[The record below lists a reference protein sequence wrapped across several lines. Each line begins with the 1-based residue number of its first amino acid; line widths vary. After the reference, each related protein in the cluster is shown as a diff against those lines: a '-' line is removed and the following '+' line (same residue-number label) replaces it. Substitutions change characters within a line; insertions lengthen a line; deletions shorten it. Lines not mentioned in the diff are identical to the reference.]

1 MEAAL
6 AIQPGLPKSPASG
19 FKGKAA
25 VQVHLPGWSTS
36 SQAGGSPPVGTR
48 ACSRQQCA
56 TLRSRPQRR
65 ATIRVHIPRRAGVT
79 GSPPP
84 AVPSRTAALRDG
96 THPLAVGPVN
106 PASAK
111 TGQIRPAAPAG
122 ARNWDPAG
130 KPVTGQPQRRRPDR
144 RSGRGPRLRR
154 YAQTAAKPRKQDSC
168 RSFSDPPCRY
178 ARAFKLIEAAQARW
192 RAVNAPHLVALVR
205 AGATFVDGQLAERP
219 TQTAA

>member
-25 VQVHLPGWSTS
+25 VQVHLPGWSTG

-106 PASAK
+106 PGLCQDRADQTGSAGGCQELGPGRQAGNRTTSMASARS
-111 TGQIRPAAPAG
+111 QVRP
-122 ARNWDPAG
+122 
-130 KPVTGQPQRRRPDR
+130 
-144 RSGRGPRLRR
+144 GPRLRR